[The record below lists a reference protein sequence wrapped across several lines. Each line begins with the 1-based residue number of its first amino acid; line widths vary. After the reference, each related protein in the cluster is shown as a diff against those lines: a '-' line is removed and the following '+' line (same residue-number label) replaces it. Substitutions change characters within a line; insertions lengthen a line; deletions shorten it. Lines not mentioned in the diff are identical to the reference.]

1 MWENSGALQSKK
13 YQELG
18 TQPSHRTGVNEQG
31 SCSILIRID
40 LQFDSEEKLKMK
52 IKMRCFVKH
61 VTNMVTCLHIK

>member
-18 TQPSHRTGVNEQG
+18 TQLSHRTGVNEQG

-40 LQFDSEEKLKMK
+40 LQFDSEEKLKMT
-52 IKMRCFVKH
+52 RCFVKH
-61 VTNMVTCLHIK
+61 ETNMVTCLHIK